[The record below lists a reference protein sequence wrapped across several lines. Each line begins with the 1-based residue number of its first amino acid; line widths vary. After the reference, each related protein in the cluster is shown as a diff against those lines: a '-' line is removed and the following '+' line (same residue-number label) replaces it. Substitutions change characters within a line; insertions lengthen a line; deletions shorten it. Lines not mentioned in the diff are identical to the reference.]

1 MRVLFVGDVMGRPG
15 RKLLAALMGPLRA
28 QEGPFDFVVAN
39 GENAAAG
46 FGLTPPVAEELFRC
60 GVDVLTGGNHTFDKK
75 EGIPLLD
82 RDPRI
87 LRPANYPPGVPGRGA
102 GVFEKNGRRLGVVNL
117 QGRAFQ
123 APIDCPF
130 RTADGLLESLDTP
143 CILVD
148 VHAEASSEK
157 RALALYLDGRVS
169 AVLGTHTHVQTA
181 DEEVLPGGTAYLNDV
196 GMTGG
201 HGGVIGMTYDSVLP
215 KLLTGVPH
223 KFEVSDR
230 DLRLCGVVLEVDD
243 ETGRALSLRRLC
255 LRPEE
260 REAES
265 RCGDQD
271 HP

>member
-15 RKLLAALMGPLRA
+15 RKLLASMMGRIRSQWGPL
-28 QEGPFDFVVAN
+28 DFVVAN

-46 FGLTPPVAEELFRC
+46 FGLTAPVAEELFRC

-181 DEEVLPGGTAYLNDV
+181 DERILPKGTAYLTDV
-196 GMTGG
+196 GMTGSFDS
-201 HGGVIGMTYDSVLP
+201 VIGIEAHQAIQRFLTQQSVRFDVPKKNLRINATIIEIDSDSGKAVAI
-215 KLLTGVPH
+215 KRINQ
-223 KFEVSDR
+223 S
-230 DLRLCGVVLEVDD
+230 
-243 ETGRALSLRRLC
+243 
-255 LRPEE
+255 
-260 REAES
+260 AE
-265 RCGDQD
+265 
-271 HP
+271 